1 MAGIAG
7 LSYELAELTLEE
19 IEELEAL
26 DEEIYA
32 ENYEANVEDEFPE
45 LQFPNRRPFFRRP
58 PLREV
63 VQGAPAAGIVAE
75 GIALPAQVRSY
86 GKKWFGSKRAV
97 SKMHRRIN
105 TGPRARTTGRAVPYF
120 SLANSS
126 RARTMALGKR
136 KRTTLRGRKRRGIP
150 RMVRPRR
157 NYGIGRVSSSRLA
170 TGSSMKSSGIVV
182 INKLFKGFAPTAYT
196 PGQTLTDVMTNIG
209 SRTTPD
215 GSFSSC
221 YHWTLAN
228 FPNYA
233 DYTDI
238 YQWYKILFVKVHYYP
253 LNNSYPGL
261 HEGTATNPIEGL
273 TATGG
278 TNYVTCKAP
287 SITYAK
293 DDQVDTYFTT
303 ESIAMQHHGAQY
315 HQFNDGNDLTIYVT
329 PKPTGLLG
337 TAGSEAVY
345 QHPKP
350 QWISTSES
358 SVKHFGLRTFWQCVD
373 GASVRVIMEMK
384 VAFKEPKI

>member
-1 MAGIAG
+1 MAGVAG
-7 LSYELAELTLEE
+7 LGFELAELTIEE

-26 DEEIYA
+26 DEEVYA
-32 ENYEANVEDEFPE
+32 EQYEANVEDEFPE
-45 LQFPNRRPFFRRP
+45 VQFPQRRSFFRRP

-63 VQGAPAAGIVAE
+63 VRGAPAAGVVAE
-75 GIALPAQVRSY
+75 GIALPAQVRYY
-86 GKKWFGSKRAV
+86 GRRRWGSQSR
-97 SKMHRRIN
+97 MHRRIN
-105 TGPRARTTGRAVPYF
+105 TGGPSRSTARSRAAVPYF
-120 SLANSS
+120 SLANT
-126 RARTMALGKR
+126 RRGRTMPGKR
-136 KRTTLRGRKRRGIP
+136 KRTTLRARRRRPFP

-157 NYGIGRVSSSRLA
+157 NYGVGRVSSSRLA
-170 TGSSMKSSGIVV
+170 TGTSLKNSGIVV
-182 INKLFKGFAPTAYT
+182 INKLFKGFAPTDYT
-196 PGQTLTDVMTNIG
+196 PGSTLTDVMTNIG

-215 GSFSSC
+215 GSFSTG
-221 YHWTLAN
+221 YNWTLSD

-233 DYTDI
+233 DYVDI
-238 YQWYKILFVKVHYYP
+238 YQWYKILNVKVHYYP
-253 LNNSYPGL
+253 MNNSYPGL
-261 HEGTATNPIEGL
+261 HEGTATNPIEGVS
-273 TATGG
+273 ASGG

-293 DDQVDTYFTT
+293 DDQVSTYFTA

-315 HQFNDGNDLTIYVT
+315 HQFNDGNDLTVYVV

-337 TAGSEAVY
+337 TAGTEAVY

-373 GASVRVIMEMK
+373 GCSVRVIMEMK